1 MSMTSAGTSIEQR
14 SVILVPFP
22 YTDLSGSKKRP
33 ALVISSNEFNNKN
46 DDVIC
51 CLITSNLQDRQYA
64 INITTKD
71 MENGYLE
78 FESKIKPYRLFTVNK
93 KLVYKILGKLDIS
106 KSRLVIDEIN
116 KIITLD
122 KNKFAIEQKL
132 TKYFDLTS
140 KALNKIKIVENHR
153 KEAEDLLDLAKR
165 YCDDAKYFEK
175 KNDLANAYGAIV
187 YAHAFLDVGARLGFF
202 DVGKDSKMFMVD

>member
-1 MSMTSAGTSIEQR
+1 MSAGTSIEQR

-33 ALVISSNEFNNKN
+33 SLVISSNEFNNKN

-51 CLITSNLQDRQYA
+51 CLITSNPQDRQHA
-64 INITTKD
+64 VNITTKD
-71 MENGYLE
+71 MESGYLE

-106 KSRLVIDEIN
+106 KSRLVIDEID
-116 KIITLD
+116 KIIALD
-122 KNKFAIEQKL
+122 KNKFTIEQKL
-132 TKYFDLTS
+132 SRYFELTS
-140 KALNKIKIVENHR
+140 LALKKVKIVEKHK

-165 YCDDAKYFEK
+165 YFDDAKYFEK
-175 KNDLANAYGAIV
+175 KGDLVNAYGAIV
-187 YAHAFLDVGARLGFF
+187 YAHAFLDIGARLGFF
-202 DVGKDSKMFMVD
+202 DVGKDNKMFMVD

>member
-1 MSMTSAGTSIEQR
+1 MSAGTSIEQR

-64 INITTKD
+64 IDITTKD

-93 KLVYKILGKLDIS
+93 KLAYKILGKLDIS
-106 KSRLVIDEIN
+106 KSRLVIDEID

-122 KNKFAIEQKL
+122 KNKLTIEQKL
-132 TKYFDLTS
+132 SKYFELTS
-140 KALNKIKIVENHR
+140 SALKKVKIVESHK

-165 YCDDAKYFEK
+165 YFDDAKYFEK
-175 KNDLANAYGAIV
+175 KSDLVNAFGAV
-187 YAHAFLDVGARLGFF
+187 CYSHAFLDIGARLGFF
-202 DVGKDSKMFMVD
+202 DVGKDSKMFMVE